1 METVLT
7 LSLGGFPPLSA
18 RGCEQVLKPIQLGHM
33 QRTINGELVH
43 LGPQAL
49 KYQSVIK
56 AKDRTVLALNGLC
69 PGVVV
74 KVGCVQPLW
83 ERIEDTRDAYHLM
96 RDAVEASIAV
106 IDSEQNAVAFSKEG
120 NIIYVEDEAKGRE
133 IFVTYRPELTMRVLD
148 FLIKTN
154 EWTFESSWE
163 LALEE
168 I

>member
-18 RGCEQVLKPIQLGHM
+18 RGCEQILEPIKLGQM
-33 QRTINGELVH
+33 QRTVNGELIH
-43 LGPQAL
+43 LGSQAL

-83 ERIEDTRDAYHLM
+83 EPIEDTADGYHLM
-96 RDAVEASIAV
+96 RDAVNASIAV
-106 IDSEQNAVAFSKEG
+106 IDSEQNAVDFSTEG
-120 NIIYVEDEAKGRE
+120 NTIYIEDDTEDRE

-163 LALEE
+163 LSLEE

>member
-18 RGCEQVLKPIQLGHM
+18 RGCEQILKPIKLGQM
-33 QRTINGELVH
+33 QRTINGELIH
-43 LGPQAL
+43 LGSQAL

-83 ERIEDTRDAYHLM
+83 ERIENTGNAYHLM
-96 RDAVEASIAV
+96 RDAVVSSIAV
-106 IDSEQNAVAFSKEG
+106 IDSEQNAVDFSTEG
-120 NIIYVEDEAKGRE
+120 NTIYIEDETKGLE
-133 IFVTYRPELTMRVLD
+133 VFVTYRPELTMRVLD

-163 LALEE
+163 LSLEE